1 MFLRPNNLQLSKNHQ
16 LHPINQ
22 AAYKFYVGVRGHFC
36 IQRTTFEQPH
46 FLEMLKDLFKYFGTL
61 IVVLAWNFDDGY
73 RQCYVFDNIFLC

>member
-1 MFLRPNNLQLSKNHQ
+1 MAIF
-16 LHPINQ
+16 
-22 AAYKFYVGVRGHFC
+22 V
-36 IQRTTFEQPH
+36 QRTTFEQQH

>member
-1 MFLRPNNLQLSKNHQ
+1 MAF
-16 LHPINQ
+16 
-22 AAYKFYVGVRGHFC
+22 FV
-36 IQRTTFEQPH
+36 QRTTFEQQH